1 MKQRGNLLRGEAR
14 FVDAPPSNT
23 GDSMKL
29 INYIQEHHNGNVSA
43 FAKSQGVLPNQ
54 AQRWL
59 KRDCEWHGDAVWC
72 IKYNAIS

>member
-1 MKQRGNLLRGEAR
+1 
-14 FVDAPPSNT
+14 
-23 GDSMKL
+23 MKL

-59 KRDCEWHGDAVWC
+59 KRDCEWHGGAVWC
-72 IKYNAIS
+72 KTTKQVKS